1 MAALDEKIARVAT
14 LRGWSIKTITPATQ
28 RGNSGVS
35 SFSGQE
41 CFFCLLQ
48 IYWPS
53 HHISSSIVSKMID
66 PFAELLN
73 VKVCS
78 KNHYKPLQSTLNNL
92 ALYHYATRS
101 DRSTAFCRRS
111 SAIDTFLVAV
121 SCTRVLVSPDKTRR
135 IDQTGEGSLRLLGM
149 IRSC

>member
-1 MAALDEKIARVAT
+1 MQLWSNLKITTER
-14 LRGWSIKTITPATQ
+14 Q
-28 RGNSGVS
+28 RDNSGVFLNFCS
-35 SFSGQE
+35 HLVFLDKSD
-41 CFFCLLQ
+41 FFCSLQ
-48 IYWPS
+48 IYQPS

-121 SCTRVLVSPDKTRR
+121 SCTRVLVSP
-135 IDQTGEGSLRLLGM
+135 LLLPQNYYT
-149 IRSC
+149 